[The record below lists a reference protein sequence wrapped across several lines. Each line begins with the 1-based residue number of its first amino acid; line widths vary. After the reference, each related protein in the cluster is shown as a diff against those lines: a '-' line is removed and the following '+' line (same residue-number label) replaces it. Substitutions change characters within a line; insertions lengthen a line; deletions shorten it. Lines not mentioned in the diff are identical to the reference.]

1 MITDSL
7 KKKDISKKLSLKT
20 GFSINLS
27 KKLTNELIQIINSNI
42 KLNHL
47 VLKNLGT
54 FKLLTKK
61 ERMGRN
67 PKTKQKF
74 LICARKSISFI
85 PSKNL
90 IKKINKIV

>member
-90 IKKINKIV
+90 LKKINKIV